1 MYIYI
6 SPSYQARLYHT
17 TILSDSMASKTL
29 PYIFSTLLFLLQLQ
43 FSAGQAEVKAA
54 YWFPGTGLSVSG
66 IDSTLFTHLFCAF
79 ADLDQ
84 TTYQVTISSSNSAQ
98 FSTFTQTVQQKNPS
112 VKTLLS
118 IGGGDAVAP
127 TFASMASQ
135 ASTRKSFIDS
145 SIQLARSNN
154 FHGLDLD
161 WEYPSTATE
170 FTNLGLLLNEW
181 RAAVANEA
189 TSSGNTPLILVA
201 AFFYSSNYYG
211 LSYPIQA
218 ISNSLDWVN
227 VMAYDFT
234 SPFSWSTAPN
244 LTGAPAALYNPTS
257 QVSGDSGIAA
267 WIQAGVSAKKLV
279 LGVPFYGYA
288 WRLVNAN
295 DNGIFAPANGA
306 ALSDAISYSEIKD
319 FITQNTATTTVY
331 NSTFVTNYCYSGT
344 TWIGYDDTQSI
355 STKVTYAKGKG
366 LLGYFAWQ
374 VGQDK
379 DFVLSQTGNSY
390 DQFNR
395 LYILYTS
402 TRAFKFRHQDP
413 SI

>member
-1 MYIYI
+1 
-6 SPSYQARLYHT
+6 
-17 TILSDSMASKTL
+17 MASKTL
-29 PYIFSTLLFLLQLQ
+29 PYVLSTLLFLLQLH
-43 FSAGQAEVKAA
+43 FSAGQTVVKAA
-54 YWFPGTGLSVSG
+54 YWFPGTVTASS
-66 IDSTLFTHLFCAF
+66 INSNLFTHLFCAF
-79 ADLDQ
+79 ADLNP
-84 TTYQVTISSSNSAQ
+84 TTYQVTISSSNAPQ

-118 IGGGDAVAP
+118 IGGGGANAT

-135 ASTRKSFIDS
+135 ASRRKSFIDS
-145 SIQLARSNN
+145 SITLARSNN

-161 WEYPSTATE
+161 WEYPTNATE

-181 RAAVANEA
+181 RAAVAKES
-189 TSSGNTPLILVA
+189 TSSGKPPLLLVA
-201 AFFYSSNYYG
+201 AFFYSSNYYS
-211 LSYPIQA
+211 LNYPIQA

-227 VMAYDFT
+227 VMAYDFYA
-234 SPFSWSTAPN
+234 PLSWSTPSK
-244 LTGAPAALYNPTS
+244 TGPPAALYNPTS
-257 QVSGDSGIAA
+257 QVSGDSGIRA

-295 DNGIFAPANGA
+295 NHGIFSPANGA
-306 ALSDAISYSEIKD
+306 ASSNAMTYSQIKN
-319 FITQNTATTTVY
+319 FITNSSATAVF

-374 VGQDK
+374 VGQDLNS
-379 DFVLSQTGNSY
+379 VLSQTGSYVFNIYICFNS
-390 DQFNR
+390 R
-395 LYILYTS
+395 I
-402 TRAFKFRHQDP
+402 
-413 SI
+413 